1 MHCLGI
7 SREATNGS
15 GWTSNSN
22 DVLSVSIRTSSSA
35 DVNNSLHEFSYND
48 LRSATGNFKL
58 ENMVG
63 EGGFGT
69 VYKGWL
75 DEQTLK
81 PSAPRTGL
89 VVAVKKLN
97 LQGSQG
103 HREWLVTILV
113 AHIFTVITIIFCFKC
128 IMLVCLMSKATNC
141 SDLLIV
147 SIWFS
152 KEEIHCI

>member
-1 MHCLGI
+1 MHWLGV
-7 SREATNGS
+7 SGEATNGS

-22 DVLSVSIRTSSSA
+22 DVLSVSIGTSSSA
-35 DVNNSLHEFSYND
+35 DINNSLQELSYND
-48 LRSATGNFKL
+48 LRSATGNFKM

-81 PSAPRTGL
+81 PSAPGTGL

-103 HREWLVTILV
+103 HREWLVNI
-113 AHIFTVITIIFCFKC
+113 
-128 IMLVCLMSKATNC
+128 S
-141 SDLLIV
+141 LLR
-147 SIWFS
+147 
-152 KEEIHCI
+152 